1 MFFDDQGKPFRMV
14 GFTSDVTPRKL
25 VEEELRRSED
35 ALHKVRSQLAHV
47 ARVSALGTLTAS
59 IAHEVNQPLA
69 GIVINGQ
76 TSLRSLEANT
86 PDLNAAIEA
95 TRRIIRDANRAG
107 EVIARLRALFKKTGT
122 TTLPLELT
130 GIIREVIA
138 LTNREIQKNRVIV
151 KTEFANEVPSLL
163 GDRVQVQQVLL
174 NLILNAVE
182 AMASV
187 DNRPRELTITT
198 QLTGDHVQIVV
209 KDSGVGLDKEAQER
223 MFDAFFTKKEN
234 GMGIGLSISRSIVE
248 QLGGKLWA
256 ECQTGPG
263 ATFLLTLPV
272 LREEK
277 RKAVS
282 VSA

>member
-1 MFFDDQGKPFRMV
+1 MV

-35 ALHKVRSQLAHV
+35 ALHKMRSELTHV

-76 TSLRSLEANT
+76 TCLRSLEANT
-86 PDLNAAIEA
+86 PDLNGAREA
-95 TRRIIRDANRAG
+95 TQRIIRDANRAG
-107 EVIARLRALFKKTGT
+107 EVIKRLRSLFKKTGT
-122 TTLPLELT
+122 TNLPLELT
-130 GIIREVIA
+130 GIILEVLA
-138 LTNREIQKNRVIV
+138 LTNREIQRNKVIV
-151 KTEFANEVPSLL
+151 RTLFANDMPPVL

-182 AMASV
+182 AMAIV
-187 DNRPRELTITT
+187 DHRPRELTIIT
-198 QLTGDHVQIVV
+198 QVTQDHHVQIAI
-209 KDSGVGLDKEAQER
+209 KDSGIGLDNEAQQR

-256 ECQTGPG
+256 ESQTNPG
-263 ATFLLTLPV
+263 AIFVFTLPV
-272 LREEK
+272 LLEEK
-277 RKAVS
+277 RVEVS